1 MPVEG
6 AWADHLGGRILP
18 EARGP
23 LSAEW
28 RALLAGES
36 PAGIGAKAG
45 AGLAPQER
53 LLQPMM
59 YGALMENAHNGGAHR
74 PLRPW
79 YRCTHAGVLLHA
91 SFLAAAAAK
100 KAASSHHSRA
110 RIALPSSVSL
120 EGPIADSKSPWLAS
134 WRALSAMYSS
144 IIPSNKGKSLR
155 CAGLWSG
162 AFQRDPRPVFFAT
175 MYGVRA
181 AVPARPLAMK
191 ALGMWDWEV
200 CLWSLIWRDRHSHFC
215 Q

>member
-91 SFLAAAAAK
+91 SFLAAAAAE

-120 EGPIADSKSPWLAS
+120 EGPIANSKSPWLAS

-144 IIPSNKGKSLR
+144 IIPSNKGKKPALR
-155 CAGLWSG
+155 
-162 AFQRDPRPVFFAT
+162 
-175 MYGVRA
+175 RA
-181 AVPARPLAMK
+181 VERRVPAGPAPGVLCDHVRRARGRPRAPARHEGARHVGLGGVPVEPDLA
-191 ALGMWDWEV
+191 
-200 CLWSLIWRDRHSHFC
+200 
-215 Q
+215 